1 MATPRNQRIGIWII
15 AVVMLV
21 GTLGSFAVMILTNQN
36 STTEQA
42 HIQQLTKQYQSD
54 YQAYQAKVDAQ
65 TKQLSDQY
73 YQEFNTYASLP
84 AAFDKSSVKS
94 LTTQDLKAG
103 TGDTLSDKS
112 SFTAYYIGW
121 TPDGKVFDSSIDSG
135 KLKAPIKAAPGSVI
149 SGWNEGVKGMKVG
162 GVRLLTIPSDKAYGE
177 AGSGSNIPAN
187 TPLKFVMMVIP
198 TPETIAEP
206 QAPQELIDYYKQQ
219 NQGQ

>member
-1 MATPRNQRIGIWII
+1 MATPRSQRIGIWII

-21 GTLGSFAVMILTNQN
+21 GTIGSFAVMILTNQN
-36 STTEQA
+36 GATEQA

-73 YQEFNTYASLP
+73 FAEFNAYASLP

-94 LTTQDLKAG
+94 LTTQDLKTG

-112 SFTAYYIGW
+112 SFTAFYIGW

-135 KLKAPIKAAPGSVI
+135 KLKAPINAAPGSVI
-149 SGWNEGVKGMKVG
+149 SGWNEGVKGMKIG
-162 GVRLLTIPSDKAYGE
+162 GVRVLTIPSDKAYGQ

-198 TPETIAEP
+198 TPATLVQP
-206 QAPQELIDYYKQQ
+206 QAPQELIDYYKS
-219 NQGQ
+219 QGQ